1 VTQQATLSDYEAVGG
16 GPAVKVVVED
26 FYTRVLADTALAPYF
41 VGVDLPRLKRH
52 QALLVTKVLGGPDG
66 YYGRSLRDAH
76 HGMDITAGDFARVV
90 DHLVA
95 ALRGA
100 GVPEAIIER
109 AGAVVLD
116 TKPEIV
122 TRL

>member
-1 VTQQATLSDYEAVGG
+1 MTEQATLTDYAAVGG
-16 GPAVKVVVED
+16 GPAVKAVVDD
-26 FYTRVLADTALAPYF
+26 FYTRVLADAALAPF
-41 VGVDLPRLKRH
+41 FAGVELPRLKRH
-52 QALLVTKVLGGPDG
+52 QAMLVTKVLGGPDN

-76 HGMDITAGDFARVV
+76 HGMDITAGDFSRVV
-90 DHLVA
+90 EHLVA
-95 ALRGA
+95 ALRQA

-116 TKPEIV
+116 TKPDIV

>member
-1 VTQQATLSDYEAVGG
+1 MTEQTTLSDYHAVGG
-16 GPAVKVVVED
+16 GPAVKAVVED
-26 FYTRVLADTALAPYF
+26 FYQRVLQDRRLAHF
-41 VGVDLPRLKRH
+41 FTGVDLPRLKRH

-66 YYGRSLRDAH
+66 YTGRSLRDAH
-76 HGMDITAGDFARVV
+76 SGLGITPADFRRVL

-95 ALRGA
+95 ALQQA
-100 GVPEAIIER
+100 GVPPEIIER
-109 AGAVVLD
+109 AGAVVAE